1 MLNIG
6 LAKEI
11 ITPPRGISLA
21 GYFNRR
27 PNRGQLDDVCVRAIA
42 FEKDGVRSGIMLY
55 DLCGLGGTE
64 TFEAIRAK
72 MREFG
77 VDFADNV
84 ILCATHSH
92 TGPSLGD
99 TKEQPK
105 LAPLYLDELYTKSA
119 MAMRRAMFD
128 LGPGELEVASEINNP
143 YARVRRYFMKDGSV
157 VTNPGKYNPNIVKP
171 ESDFDHTITVV
182 AVKKEGRLAA
192 ILANIGNHGDST
204 GGDLVSA
211 DWHGRMER
219 YIQHKLN
226 VGLPVFALIDAS
238 GDLNQVNNF
247 DDVDPCCVEEAT
259 RLGQGYA
266 RIVLRLLAKVEPL
279 KFDRMTVKNSTFD
292 LPHRKV
298 SPEQLA
304 EAKKTLAEIPESAGE
319 ATIMTSEELASRNPA
334 ALRRFAKSLVR
345 CAEESTPSHPVR
357 LTAIEFDKELAF
369 VSLPGEPFNG
379 IARAIRAKSPFK
391 RTLICELAQD
401 HSGYIPM
408 PECFDRGGYE
418 TSPGKNSPAVEAAT
432 VLAEAALKNL

>member
-99 TKEQPK
+99 TKDQPK

-143 YARVRRYFMKDGSV
+143 YVYKD
-157 VTNPGKYNPNIVKP
+157 
-171 ESDFDHTITVV
+171 
-182 AVKKEGRLAA
+182 
-192 ILANIGNHGDST
+192 
-204 GGDLVSA
+204 
-211 DWHGRMER
+211 
-219 YIQHKLN
+219 
-226 VGLPVFALIDAS
+226 
-238 GDLNQVNNF
+238 
-247 DDVDPCCVEEAT
+247 
-259 RLGQGYA
+259 
-266 RIVLRLLAKVEPL
+266 
-279 KFDRMTVKNSTFD
+279 
-292 LPHRKV
+292 
-298 SPEQLA
+298 
-304 EAKKTLAEIPESAGE
+304 
-319 ATIMTSEELASRNPA
+319 
-334 ALRRFAKSLVR
+334 
-345 CAEESTPSHPVR
+345 
-357 LTAIEFDKELAF
+357 
-369 VSLPGEPFNG
+369 
-379 IARAIRAKSPFK
+379 
-391 RTLICELAQD
+391 
-401 HSGYIPM
+401 
-408 PECFDRGGYE
+408 
-418 TSPGKNSPAVEAAT
+418 
-432 VLAEAALKNL
+432 